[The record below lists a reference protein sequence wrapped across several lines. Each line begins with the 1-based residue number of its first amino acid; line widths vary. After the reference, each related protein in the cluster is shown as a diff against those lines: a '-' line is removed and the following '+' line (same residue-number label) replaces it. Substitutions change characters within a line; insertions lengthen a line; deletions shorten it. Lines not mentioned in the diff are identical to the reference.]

1 MEKAAEMGK
10 NRTGIDMSPMQSKKM
25 ISGAEEFTA
34 ADEKE
39 RAGKVDELDYPGIV
53 AIDTQYIRESD
64 PVGSVPMPGTLKGAL
79 KSGMKKAG
87 GHNPEVFLN
96 KLGERLAYE
105 RSGVRLYEAV
115 ITKCEAADDTHPA
128 APVTVDELRHIRDEE
143 AEHFMLLKEAMQTL
157 GADPTAQT
165 PDADVSGVAAMGIQQ
180 VLNDPRTSMSQ
191 CLEVLLTVELADNAA
206 WELLIMLAE
215 ELGLEDMAEQFQEAL
230 TQEEEHVQRVRS
242 WYEQMIMSQSAGKRT
257 KVTH

>member
-1 MEKAAEMGK
+1 MEKTAEMGK
-10 NRTGIDMSPMQSKKM
+10 NRTGIDVSPRQSKEM

-34 ADEKE
+34 LEEGGQTMAP
-39 RAGKVDELDYPGIV
+39 ELDYPSMV

-79 KSGMKKAG
+79 KSGKKKAG

-96 KLGERLAYE
+96 KLGERLAFE
-105 RSGVRLYEAV
+105 RSGVRLYESV
-115 ITKCEAADDTHPA
+115 ITKCEAADEAHPA
-128 APVTVDELRHIRDEE
+128 GPVTADELRHIRDEE
-143 AEHFMLLKEAMQTL
+143 AEHFMLLKETMEKL

-165 PDADVSGVAAMGIQQ
+165 PDADVGGVAAMGMVQ

-191 CLEVLLTVELADNAA
+191 CLEVLLTAELTDNAA

-215 ELGLEDMAEQFQEAL
+215 ELALDDLVGQFQDAL
-230 TQEEEHVQRVRS
+230 AQEEEHVQRVRS
-242 WYEQMIMSQSAGKRT
+242 WYEEMIMSQSAGRRVE
-257 KVTH
+257 VTH